1 MLLLLPLDLGSFFLL
16 MLPDGFLML
25 LLVGVGVL
33 LQLFL

>member
-25 LLVGVGVL
+25 LLLGLGVL
-33 LQLFL
+33 SQLSL